1 MKTKKVIISAPTKD
15 EETKVVVFGVNQE
28 ILSPS
33 DKIISAASCTTNGL
47 ALMTKI
53 LVDEFGIQRGLM
65 SGSRAYTAT
74 QNMQDAPGD
83 VKVVQVLKMLFLL
96 RLALPT
102 H

>member
-1 MKTKKVIISAPTKD
+1 MDIDIVLECTGFYTTNEKAQAHIDAGAKKVIISAPTKD

-74 QNMQDAPGD
+74 QNM
-83 VKVVQVLKMLFLL
+83 
-96 RLALPT
+96 
-102 H
+102 